1 MSGVACEQAAL
12 PLGQYGKLFRTF
24 DITGGA
30 EYCKEKYDQNLNSCG
45 AGQYL
50 YSILGHETFTQVS
63 KGCILKMRITSAS
76 TLLAAEYYF
85 ICTATSSSSHV
96 A

>member
-1 MSGVACEQAAL
+1 MSFLQ
-12 PLGQYGKLFRTF
+12 LFRTF

-50 YSILGHETFTQVS
+50 YSILGHETFTQVGVS
-63 KGCILKMRITSAS
+63 LV
-76 TLLAAEYYF
+76 LF
-85 ICTATSSSSHV
+85 F
-96 A
+96 